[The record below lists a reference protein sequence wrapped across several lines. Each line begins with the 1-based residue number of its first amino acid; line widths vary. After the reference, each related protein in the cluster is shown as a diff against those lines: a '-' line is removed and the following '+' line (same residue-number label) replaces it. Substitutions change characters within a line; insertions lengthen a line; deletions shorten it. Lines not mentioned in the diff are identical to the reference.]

1 MTDEPEINASQAKP
15 HPASSKALVVNSK
28 KQPPPEPKEE
38 TRTRGLIIISFWAI
52 VIFLGLPTWWWTT
65 SIPRARLPL
74 QEMLA
79 WADGKV
85 GIASLQPRLVS
96 IERLYLMDI

>member
-1 MTDEPEINASQAKP
+1 MTDEPGINDDNEGSHSRPLEA
-15 HPASSKALVVNSK
+15 VVVASK
-28 KQPPPEPKEE
+28 KQPPPESAEE
-38 TRTRGLIIISFWAI
+38 IRTRGLIILSLWAI

-74 QEMLA
+74 QEMRA

-85 GIASLQPRLVS
+85 GV
-96 IERLYLMDI
+96 

>member
-1 MTDEPEINASQAKP
+1 MEVITDESEINAGK
-15 HPASSKALVVNSK
+15 ASPDSAPSKALVVDSK
-28 KQPPPEPKEE
+28 KQPPPESIQEV
-38 TRTRGLIIISFWAI
+38 RTRGLIIISFWAI

-74 QEMLA
+74 QNMLA

-85 GIASLQPRLVS
+85 G
-96 IERLYLMDI
+96 D

>member
-1 MTDEPEINASQAKP
+1 MTDEPESIASQANP
-15 HPASSKALVVNSK
+15 DPAPSKASVVNSK
-28 KQPPPEPKEE
+28 KQPPPETTDEI
-38 TRTRGLIIISFWAI
+38 RTRSLIIISFWAI

-74 QEMLA
+74 QGMLA

-85 GIASLQPRLVS
+85 CGGLFQSCLV
-96 IERLYLMDI
+96 LN

>member
-1 MTDEPEINASQAKP
+1 MADKLESNDSNAGPNSPPLEAIIV
-15 HPASSKALVVNSK
+15 ASK
-28 KQPPPEPKEE
+28 KQPPPESAEE
-38 TRTRGLIIISFWAI
+38 TRTRSLVILSFWAI

-85 GIASLQPRLVS
+85 GPSLSLELLEISLIS
-96 IERLYLMDI
+96 ICS

>member
-1 MTDEPEINASQAKP
+1 MVS
-15 HPASSKALVVNSK
+15 SK

-85 GIASLQPRLVS
+85 SIAQFQSCLVS
-96 IERLYLMDI
+96 TFRLYLIDV

>member
-1 MTDEPEINASQAKP
+1 MTDEPAIDDSVTASKSTP
-15 HPASSKALVVNSK
+15 PEELVVASK
-28 KQPPPEPKEE
+28 KQPPPESTEE
-38 TRTRGLIIISFWAI
+38 IRTRGLIIFSFWAI

-85 GIASLQPRLVS
+85 GGCFVQESL
-96 IERLYLMDI
+96 ET

>member
-1 MTDEPEINASQAKP
+1 MTDEPEIIASQANP
-15 HPASSKALVVNSK
+15 DPVPSEALVVNSK
-28 KQPPPEPKEE
+28 KQPPSETTEE
-38 TRTRGLIIISFWAI
+38 IRTRGLIIISFWAI

-85 GIASLQPRLVS
+85 GGGLFQSCLV
-96 IERLYLMDI
+96 LN